1 MKPIMLKM
9 WQNALTSMLK
19 KVNKWKTTLFGINL
33 LTKNKQSWAKI
44 LKKNR
49 VCLKASESYQN
60 SENLWQKESSKR
72 QSSIWH
78 FLSPTKVEVDRLRN
92 SRIGSWEGKTW
103 VSEPAQQDEPVS
115 SDFTMGPCARMNNE
129 WPPQILP

>member
-44 LKKNR
+44 LKKTGY
-49 VCLKASESYQN
+49 V
-60 SENLWQKESSKR
+60 
-72 QSSIWH
+72 
-78 FLSPTKVEVDRLRN
+78 
-92 SRIGSWEGKTW
+92 
-103 VSEPAQQDEPVS
+103 
-115 SDFTMGPCARMNNE
+115 
-129 WPPQILP
+129 

>member
-60 SENLWQKESSKR
+60 SENL
-72 QSSIWH
+72 
-78 FLSPTKVEVDRLRN
+78 
-92 SRIGSWEGKTW
+92 
-103 VSEPAQQDEPVS
+103 
-115 SDFTMGPCARMNNE
+115 
-129 WPPQILP
+129 